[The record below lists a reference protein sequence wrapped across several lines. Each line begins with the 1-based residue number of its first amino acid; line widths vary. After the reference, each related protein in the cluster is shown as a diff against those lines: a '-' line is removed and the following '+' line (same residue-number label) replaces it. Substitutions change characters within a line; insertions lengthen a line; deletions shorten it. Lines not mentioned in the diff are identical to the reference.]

1 MKIVISP
8 AKSMNFDV
16 DTSALE
22 YSTIPFQ
29 KETEGLA
36 KKMAKFSGK
45 KLEKMMGISAQ
56 LGELNQSRYQN
67 FHLTE
72 TPTENVKQAGAI
84 FTGEVYRGL
93 DFLSLDK
100 KGVKLAQ
107 DKLRILSGLYGILKP
122 LDLIHAYRLEMG
134 TRWAVTPKTKNL
146 YAFWGTKI
154 ADSLNTEME
163 TGEVLINLAS
173 NEYFKAVDQKV
184 FHGKVITP
192 HFKENKNGVYKIV
205 MMFAKNARGKMA
217 RFIIEKN
224 ITQEEEIKTYEVDGY
239 VFNAEQSSET
249 DWVFTRG

>member
-16 DTSALE
+16 DTSSLD

-56 LGELNQSRYQN
+56 LGELNHSRYQD
-67 FHLTE
+67 FHITE
-72 TPTENVKQAGAI
+72 SPSDDVKQAGAI

-100 KGVKLAQ
+100 IEMQKAQ
-107 DKLRILSGLYGILKP
+107 EHLRILSGLYGILKP

-134 TRWAVTPKTKNL
+134 TKWAVTPKTKNL

-154 ADSLNTEME
+154 ANSLNTEME
-163 TGEVLINLAS
+163 KGEVLVNLAS
-173 NEYFKAVDQKV
+173 NEYFKAIDKKV
-184 FHGKVITP
+184 FHGKIITP

-217 RFIIEKN
+217 RFIIENN
-224 ITQEEEIKTYEVDGY
+224 ISNEEEIKTFEVDGY
-239 VFNAEQSSET
+239 VFNAEQSTDT